1 MSTRRQFLAR
11 SAALAAAAA
20 AAPLV
25 EPGRSSGS
33 SSSQGRPPLAISSAN
48 GLASVE
54 LAVRRMEE
62 GADPLDAVIEGVN
75 LVEDDPDDL
84 SVGYGGL
91 PNEEGTVE
99 LDSCVM
105 HGPTGRGGG
114 VAAIQNIRNPS
125 QVARLVAFRTDHVL
139 LVGEGATRFARAH
152 GFQEQDLLTEKAR
165 KIWLDWK
172 EQLSD
177 RDDWLGP
184 EMYPG
189 KYPERDQTSQAD
201 PTDWRQI
208 LDPFGDRIYGTINCN
223 AIDASGNLGGVTT
236 TSGLAFKIPG
246 RVGDSPILG
255 AGLYLDNAVGA
266 VGSTGRGEENLQR
279 LASFLGVEFM
289 RQGKGPVDAGMEV
302 LRRVAEKCEDRL
314 RDEHGRPAF
323 GLKFYLL
330 DKRGRYAGVSM
341 HSGARFAVADA
352 AGTRLEDCAFLYER
366 D

>member
-20 AAPLV
+20 ASPLI
-25 EPGRSSGS
+25 EPGRASGS
-33 SSSQGRPPLAISSAN
+33 SSSQGTPPLAISSAN
-48 GLASVE
+48 GLATVE
-54 LAVRRMEE
+54 LAVRRMDE
-62 GADPLDAVIEGVN
+62 GADPLDAVIEGVG
-75 LVEDDPDDL
+75 LVEDDPEDV

-91 PNEEGTVE
+91 PNEEGVVE

-114 VAAIQNIRNPS
+114 VAAIRNIRNPS

-152 GFQEQDLLTEKAR
+152 GFPEQELLTEKAR

-177 RDDWLGP
+177 RDDWIGP

-189 KYPERDQTSQAD
+189 REQTSQAD

-208 LDPFGDRIYGTINCN
+208 LDPFGDRVYGTINCN
-223 AIDASGNLGGVTT
+223 ALDVRGNLGGVTT

-289 RQGKGPVDAGMEV
+289 RQGREPVDAGMEV
-302 LRRVAEKCEDRL
+302 LRRVAEQCEDRL
-314 RDEHGRPAF
+314 RDEIGRPAF

-330 DKRGRYAGVSM
+330 DKRGRYAAVSM
-341 HSGARFAVADA
+341 HSDARFAVADA
-352 AGTRLEDCAFLYER
+352 AGARLEDCAFLYER